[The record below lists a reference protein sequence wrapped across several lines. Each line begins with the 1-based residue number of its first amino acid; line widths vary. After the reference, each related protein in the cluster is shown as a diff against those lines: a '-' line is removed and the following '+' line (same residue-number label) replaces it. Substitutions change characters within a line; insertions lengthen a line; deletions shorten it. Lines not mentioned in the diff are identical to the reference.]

1 MSWNKMFDECIKLKH
16 DYIKHFGDYV
26 NFNGMINTMKEEGI
40 PYNEIFDE
48 VQINQ
53 KDDLVLIRYKLHE
66 MGRNMWKDE
75 DSPLREAR
83 SLVFDIKNEEMV
95 LTPFR
100 KFFNMNE
107 VKENM
112 KDIIEEEINN
122 CDMFE
127 VSEKLDGSM
136 QSYRYYNGKIVG
148 SGSISLDINNSF
160 RLKEG
165 FEMLTDNHKQMIR
178 NCPTITFVFEYIS
191 EKDKHV
197 IPYDYSKEKGLYL
210 IGMRSVL
217 DGKEYDYKHIKKTS
231 IKYNVPCCEIYQYN
245 TLEEVLEHLDKMT
258 IKDGEGFVLNIDG
271 HKVKLKC
278 EDYLQLHKLKDK
290 LSSANTIIKAYA
302 DGTIDDLYANMPPS
316 IKKENEDT
324 IKLIEDFMVGMNM
337 KITKNKINIELLRN
351 KGKLQTDKELHKYI
365 NCLDSDIKEFVRMKF
380 LGRKYNILKSHGGA
394 YRKYNEIRKWVEENC
409 KEF

>member
-1 MSWNKMFDECIKLKH
+1 
-16 DYIKHFGDYV
+16 
-26 NFNGMINTMKEEGI
+26 
-40 PYNEIFDE
+40 
-48 VQINQ
+48 
-53 KDDLVLIRYKLHE
+53 
-66 MGRNMWKDE
+66 
-75 DSPLREAR
+75 
-83 SLVFDIKNEEMV
+83 
-95 LTPFR
+95 
-100 KFFNMNE
+100 
-107 VKENM
+107 
-112 KDIIEEEINN
+112 
-122 CDMFE
+122 
-127 VSEKLDGSM
+127 
-136 QSYRYYNGKIVG
+136 
-148 SGSISLDINNSF
+148 
-160 RLKEG
+160 
-165 FEMLTDNHKQMIR
+165 
-178 NCPTITFVFEYIS
+178 
-191 EKDKHV
+191 
-197 IPYDYSKEKGLYL
+197 
-210 IGMRSVL
+210 
-217 DGKEYDYKHIKKTS
+217 
-231 IKYNVPCCEIYQYN
+231 
-245 TLEEVLEHLDKMT
+245 MT

-365 NCLDSDIKEFVRMKF
+365 NYLDSDIREFVRMKF